1 MAADIASGAA
11 PTTKSGTR
19 SLQYRVTAFEDVKMK
34 LLVKFNLVLCAV
46 FAIGFVTAGYVC
58 NRLLQQNAKAEIMEN
73 ARIMI
78 EAAIAVR
85 TYTATQIKPLLETQ
99 IKYSFLPQSVPAYSA
114 NSYFSQLQK
123 KFPDYSYKEAT
134 LNPTN
139 PVNRATDWE
148 ADLVEEF
155 RKSHDKKEIVGERDT
170 PNGRTLF
177 IARPMTVSSMA
188 CLSCHDT
195 AEDAPRT
202 MVERYGSANG
212 FGWKLNDIVTAQIV
226 SVPTQVV
233 LQRAK
238 YIFKTFMFSLAAVFG
253 ILLLAI
259 NALLIFI
266 VIRPVN
272 RLSGMASSVSLGNAE
287 ISEFPVSGKDEIS
300 ELAQSF
306 NRMARSLLEAMKLLK
321 V

>member
-1 MAADIASGAA
+1 MAPNIASGAA
-11 PTTKSGTR
+11 PTTKPGTR
-19 SLQYRVTAFEDVKMK
+19 SFQYRVSASEDLKMK
-34 LLVKFNLVLCAV
+34 LLVKFNLVLCIV

-114 NSYFSQLQK
+114 NSYFNQLQK

-155 RKSHDKKEIVGERDT
+155 RKSQSKTELVGERDT
-170 PNGRTLF
+170 PNGRQLEM
-177 IARPMTVSSMA
+177 ARPMKVASAA
-188 CLSCHDT
+188 CLTCHDT
-195 AEDAPRT
+195 PD
-202 MVERYGSANG
+202 
-212 FGWKLNDIVTAQIV
+212 
-226 SVPTQVV
+226 
-233 LQRAK
+233 
-238 YIFKTFMFSLAAVFG
+238 
-253 ILLLAI
+253 
-259 NALLIFI
+259 
-266 VIRPVN
+266 
-272 RLSGMASSVSLGNAE
+272 
-287 ISEFPVSGKDEIS
+287 
-300 ELAQSF
+300 
-306 NRMARSLLEAMKLLK
+306 
-321 V
+321 